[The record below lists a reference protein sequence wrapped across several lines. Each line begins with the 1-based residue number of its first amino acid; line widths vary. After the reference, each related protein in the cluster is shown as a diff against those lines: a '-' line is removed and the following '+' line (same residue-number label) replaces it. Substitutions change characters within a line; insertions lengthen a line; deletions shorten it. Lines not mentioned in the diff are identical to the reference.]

1 MDNSYSIAAPAIP
14 CNRRSSLKSVQGAMN
29 EQGWVV
35 KPTVDAPTTCNNLID
50 QGFAVARSQ
59 ALMRH
64 PMNPDVQRHRPKFMI
79 PNQSSYRM
87 NFV

>member
-35 KPTVDAPTTCNNLID
+35 KPTVDAPTTCDNLID
-50 QGFAVARSQ
+50 QGFAIARSRTVN
-59 ALMRH
+59 AAS
-64 PMNPDVQRHRPKFMI
+64 NE
-79 PNQSSYRM
+79 
-87 NFV
+87 